1 MKTKIIFYNINE
13 PGKVCTTRRWSSV
26 PRIDETINISTS
38 PESELWGII
47 TNVVWRESSGGMYA
61 EVFVNQGNV

>member
-1 MKTKIIFYNINE
+1 MKTKI
-13 PGKVCTTRRWSSV
+13 
-26 PRIDETINISTS
+26 IDETINIATS

>member
-13 PGKVCTTRRWSSV
+13 PGKECTSRCMSSI
-26 PRIDETINISTS
+26 PRIGESINISIN
-38 PESELWGII
+38 PDDELWGII